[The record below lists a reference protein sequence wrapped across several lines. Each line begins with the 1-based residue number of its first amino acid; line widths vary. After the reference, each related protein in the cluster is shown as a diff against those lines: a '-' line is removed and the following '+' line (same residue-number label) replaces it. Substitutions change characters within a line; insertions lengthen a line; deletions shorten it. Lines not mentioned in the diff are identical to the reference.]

1 MKNIS
6 KYITYL
12 EATTSQTATRKG
24 INNTPTDAE
33 LINMQLVAV
42 RVFDVVRD
50 HFKTPLR
57 VSSFYRC
64 LKLNTAVG
72 GAKNSQHKT
81 GQAIDIQGTGNV
93 SNKAIFE
100 FIKNNLEFD
109 QLIAEFPIEG
119 KAMWIHVSLCVN
131 KNRQEAII
139 ATKKFGKT
147 VYLSYDG
154 NEKLLK

>member
-12 EATTSQTATRKG
+12 EATTSQTAIRKG
-24 INNTPTDAE
+24 IDNSPSDAE
-33 LINMQLVAV
+33 LINMQLVAI

-72 GAKNSQHKT
+72 GAKNSQHKL
-81 GQAIDIQGTGNV
+81 GQAIDMQGTGDV
-93 SNKAIFE
+93 TNKKIFE
-100 FIKNNLEFD
+100 FIKKNLDFD
-109 QLIAEFPIEG
+109 QLIWEFGNELNP
-119 KAMWIHVSLCVN
+119 AWVHVSYVSKQ
-131 KNRQEAII
+131 KNRKQILYV
-139 ATKKFGKT
+139 K
-147 VYLSYDG
+147 
-154 NEKLLK
+154 

>member
-33 LINMQLVAV
+33 LINMQVVAV
-42 RVFDVVRD
+42 RIFDVVRD

-109 QLIAEFPIEG
+109 QLIWEFGNETNP
-119 KAMWIHVSLCVN
+119 AWVHVSYVSKE
-131 KNRQEAII
+131 KNRKQII
-139 ATKKFGKT
+139 T
-147 VYLSYDG
+147 V
-154 NEKLLK
+154 K

>member
-33 LINMQLVAV
+33 LINMQRVAV
-42 RVFDVVRD
+42 RIFDVVRD

-109 QLIAEFPIEG
+109 QLIWEFGNETNP
-119 KAMWIHVSLCVN
+119 AWVHVSYVSKE
-131 KNRQEAII
+131 KNRKQII
-139 ATKKFGKT
+139 T
-147 VYLSYDG
+147 V
-154 NEKLLK
+154 K